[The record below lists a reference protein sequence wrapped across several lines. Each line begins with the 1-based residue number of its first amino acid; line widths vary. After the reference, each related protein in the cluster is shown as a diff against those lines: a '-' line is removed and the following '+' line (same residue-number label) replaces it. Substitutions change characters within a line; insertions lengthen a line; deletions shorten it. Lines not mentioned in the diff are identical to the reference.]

1 MVNVSNYGNLMEAGV
16 HIYEYKPGFIHA
28 KMSYQMM
35 NVQSAGQLILIIEVS
50 IFTMNAVFF

>member
-1 MVNVSNYGNLMEAGV
+1 MNTNQVLFMQ
-16 HIYEYKPGFIHA
+16 

-50 IFTMNAVFF
+50 IFTMNAVFFE